1 MTKNDESATTARRT
15 DAERNRARI
24 LDAARAALDE
34 PGAEA
39 SMAEIARRAGVGSAT
54 LYRNFA
60 NRRELLEALYV
71 DEIEEICAAAR
82 VSGSGSPGDALVD
95 WLRQFYDYF
104 TSKLPLADELLASTD
119 PDAPVFATGY
129 TQVHDAGRPLLET
142 AQEAG
147 EIRDDLTLEQIL
159 AYVGAVGKIPGT
171 PEHRRPILEAALD
184 SLRLV
189 AREDHEP
196 SPPRD

>member
-1 MTKNDESATTARRT
+1 MTKKDETLAAARRT

-34 PGAEA
+34 PGADV
-39 SMAEIARRAGVGSAT
+39 SMASVARRAGVGSAT

-60 NRRELLEALYV
+60 NRRALLEALYV
-71 DEIEEICAAAR
+71 DEIEEICAAAEA
-82 VSGSGSPGDALVD
+82 SAADSPGDALVD
-95 WLRQFYDYF
+95 WLRRFYDYF
-104 TSKLPLADELLASTD
+104 TSKLPLADELLAATD

-129 TQVHDAGRPLLET
+129 ARVHDAGRPLLEA
-142 AQEAG
+142 AQQAG